1 MGSTYGGK
9 VHVGFR
15 WENLKEKPS
24 WKTYKQTEDNIN
36 MDFQDVAWE
45 YGLNWSGSGEGQVVG
60 SF

>member
-1 MGSTYGGK
+1 
-9 VHVGFR
+9 
-15 WENLKEKPS
+15 
-24 WKTYKQTEDNIN
+24 